1 MNAVMWFNTPL
12 ALQGSQSRSKTM
24 MTQKSK
30 YCDTDQ
36 NFQIHFKSFLHIF
49 CVFSP
54 VLDYAYDRQL
64 KLGFPENCLTKEWI
78 HLWLGDEDKERMEEE
93 GGIIGILSSLTSSF
107 RCSCDERNTQLYQTK
122 CSENVLTVRSVTFKR
137 HTHEASNRFHGRHD
151 SQAV

>member
-1 MNAVMWFNTPL
+1 MNAV
-12 ALQGSQSRSKTM
+12 SREVKVGQKQWWLRRANI
-24 MTQKSK
+24 MTQIRIFRSISK
-30 YCDTDQ
+30 AFYTYT
-36 NFQIHFKSFLHIF
+36 
-49 CVFSP
+49 VFSP
-54 VLDYAYDRQL
+54 VLDYAYDRRL

-78 HLWLGDEDKERMEEE
+78 HLWLGDEDKEHMEEE